1 MAEEHENAVTESAGN
16 DASPEEERVERA
28 MNDRET
34 LEALV
39 EDLSDRSRRTR
50 QLSAHVI
57 ELVTERDPELLAPY
71 IPELIDAL
79 ERPEAQT
86 RWEVLDAL
94 TALTST
100 HARECGP
107 AFEGA
112 EDALFDELS
121 APLHLSAFRFLTV
134 WGSSERRRSEKVW
147 PVLDEAIQCYHG
159 DLEYRD
165 MLSLLH
171 DFAEGRI
178 SGNVA
183 DQLACRLKFDAENGK
198 GASIKSR
205 SREIYDMLVKRFR
218 LDSPQRVAAREAR
231 QAEAGIK
238 TQDTDQDDEED
249 GDDDGDA

>member
-1 MAEEHENAVTESAGN
+1 MAEEYENAGTGN
-16 DASPEEERVERA
+16 AENGAISEEERVERA

-57 ELVTERDPELLAPY
+57 ELVAERDPELLAPY
-71 IPELIDAL
+71 ISELIDAL

-94 TALTST
+94 TALTPT
-100 HARECGP
+100 HARECGL

-112 EDALFDELS
+112 EEALFDELS

-171 DFAEGRI
+171 DFAEGQI
-178 SGNVA
+178 TGNVA
-183 DQLACRLKFDAENGK
+183 DQLACRLQFDAENGK
-198 GASIKSR
+198 GAYIKSR
-205 SREIYDMLVKRFR
+205 SREIYDMLVERFR
-218 LDSPQRVAAREAR
+218 LDSPQRVAARETR
-231 QAEAGIK
+231 QVAAGAQ
-238 TQDTDQDDEED
+238 TPDEEEDDEDED
-249 GDDDGDA
+249 E